1 MLSPPTIPREAQK
14 GEQMLIPS
22 PMDREKIATKAIHG
36 TTTVGLIAG
45 DYVVLA
51 ADKRATAG
59 TLIASRRVKKIVKL
73 TDYSAMTIS
82 GLVADAQALADI
94 IREESRFYALS
105 YGTKLSVK
113 GIATLLANIL
123 FSSKSFPYIVQLI
136 VGGYD
141 VKPRLYTLDLY
152 GSITE
157 ESYTATGSG
166 SPVAYGVLESHYKEN
181 LTLDEAISIA
191 AKAIRSAILRDSAT
205 GDGID
210 VVIIG
215 PDNYYEERFVPFK
228 Q

>member
-1 MLSPPTIPREAQK
+1 MFPARAPI
-14 GEQMLIPS
+14 
-22 PMDREKIATKAIHG
+22 DEKKMERALHG

-59 TLIASRRVKKIVKL
+59 TMIASRRVKKIVRI
-73 TDYSAMTIS
+73 TDYTAMTIS
-82 GLVADAQALADI
+82 GLVADAQNLADI
-94 IREESRFYALS
+94 VREESRYYHLS
-105 YGTKLSVK
+105 TGVKLSVR

-123 FSSKSFPYIVQLI
+123 FSSKFFPYIVQLI

-141 VKPRLYTLDLY
+141 VKPRLYVLDLY

-157 ESYTATGSG
+157 EKFAATGSG
-166 SPVAYGVLESHYKEN
+166 SPVAYGVLEEYYRDDITVE
-181 LTLDEAISIA
+181 EAIDVA
-191 AKAIRSAILRDSAT
+191 KKAIRTAILRDSAT

-215 PDNYYEERFVPFK
+215 KNKYEELFVPFRPK
-228 Q
+228 E

>member
-1 MLSPPTIPREAQK
+1 MLPAGRIGDDKLARA
-14 GEQMLIPS
+14 L
-22 PMDREKIATKAIHG
+22 HG

-59 TLIASRRVKKIVKL
+59 TLIASRRVKKIVKI

-82 GLVADAQALADI
+82 GLVADAQNLADI
-94 IREESRFYALS
+94 VREESRYYALMT
-105 YGTKLSVK
+105 GVRLSVK

-123 FSSKSFPYIVQLI
+123 FSSKFFPYIVQLI

-141 VKPRLYTLDLY
+141 VKPRIYVLDLY

-157 ESYTATGSG
+157 EKYAATGSG
-166 SPVAYGVLESHYKEN
+166 SPVAYGVLEEMYRDD
-181 LTLDEAISIA
+181 LTLEEAIDIA
-191 AKAIRSAILRDSAT
+191 RKAIRTAILRDSAT

-210 VVIIG
+210 VVIISKG
-215 PDNYYEERFVPFK
+215 KYEEKFVPFTP
-228 Q
+228 

>member
-1 MLSPPTIPREAQK
+1 LLSPWRLNRPRIDEA
-14 GEQMLIPS
+14 P
-22 PMDREKIATKAIHG
+22 KAIHG

-59 TLIASRRVKKIVKL
+59 TLIASRRVKKIVKI
-73 TDYSAMTIS
+73 TDRAAMTVS

-94 IREESRFYALS
+94 LREEARFYELTN
-105 YGTKLSVK
+105 GVKLSIK
-113 GIATLLANIL
+113 GLATLLSNIL
-123 FSSKSFPYIVQLI
+123 FSSKWFPYLVQLI

-141 VKPRLYTLDLY
+141 VKPRLYTLDPY

-157 ESYTATGSG
+157 DQYTATGSG
-166 SPVAYGVLESHYKEN
+166 SPVAYGVLEDYYRED
-181 LTLDEAISIA
+181 LTVDEAIEV
-191 AKAIRSAILRDSAT
+191 AKRALKSAILRDSAT

-215 PDNYYEERFVPFK
+215 KDKYEERFIPFK
-228 Q
+228 A